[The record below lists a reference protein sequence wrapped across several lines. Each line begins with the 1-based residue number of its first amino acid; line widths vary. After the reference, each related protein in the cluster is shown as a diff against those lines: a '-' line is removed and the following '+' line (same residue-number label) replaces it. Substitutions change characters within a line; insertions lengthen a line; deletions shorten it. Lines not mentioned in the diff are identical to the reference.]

1 MAEVIFNE
9 HVELNAKHSEEVHD
23 CLNSNFK
30 APISVLNNMVNRH
43 SYGFDAQTR
52 LWAIPEIK
60 RVGFVAYN
68 MVSEMSVK
76 VFLLAPREKALDAKI
91 FNSRDEAIQWLDIKQ
106 DT

>member
-9 HVELNAKHSEEVHD
+9 GVELNAKYTEEVHD
-23 CLNSNFK
+23 FLNSNFK

-43 SYGFDAQTR
+43 SYSFYAQTM

-68 MVSEMSVK
+68 IISERSVK
-76 VFLLAPREKALDAKI
+76 VFFVIPREKVLDAKI
-91 FNSRDEAIQWLDIKQ
+91 FNNRAEAIQWLGIKH
-106 DT
+106 DA